1 MFALFF
7 NCVRALSSESDGS
20 QDMNASRLSG
30 VGDADILQ
38 PDEQAAEE
46 ELGPNRRL
54 KMRRRD
60 EDEIRRA

>member
-7 NCVRALSSESDGS
+7 SCVRALSSQSCGS